1 MVFNK
6 LFCVLLKKMKI
17 KWNGNWINER
27 NGNIL
32 KMKQNKIKKFKGIEC
47 LGRGPLMAGGLT
59 AKE

>member
-1 MVFNK
+1 
-6 LFCVLLKKMKI
+6 MKI

-47 LGRGPLMAGGLT
+47 LGRGPLMAGGLM